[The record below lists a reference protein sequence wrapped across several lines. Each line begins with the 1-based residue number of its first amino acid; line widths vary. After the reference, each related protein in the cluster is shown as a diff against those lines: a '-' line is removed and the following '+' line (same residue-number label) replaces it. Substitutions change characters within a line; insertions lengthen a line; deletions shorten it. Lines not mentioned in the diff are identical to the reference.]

1 MAMDKILFSSR
12 LKAQR
17 KACGFNSTRAFAGA
31 YNVRYRNGTA
41 SMEDDSGILGTL
53 KNYENP
59 NHPGIPRLDIVA
71 NICEMLDCDVDYLL
85 GKIDLPKHEYEAI
98 YQKCGLS
105 LTAIDAISEI
115 KNGIFSCWLDT
126 LSWMLA
132 NGLLDVDLLGSIVQL
147 KTDTEEIKIY
157 DAGDDSLSVDEWQK
171 RSNDYSRAKN
181 DSDLMKFKA
190 DSAFRK
196 LLDAYVEHIK
206 APGAPAAK
214 KGWEVIDD
222 GND

>member
-1 MAMDKILFSSR
+1 MDKILFSSR

-17 KACGFNSTRAFAGA
+17 KACGFSSTRAFAGA
-31 YNVRYRNGTA
+31 YNVRYRNGAA
-41 SMEDDSGILGTL
+41 SMDDDSGILGTL

-59 NHPGIPRLDIVA
+59 NHSGIPRLDIVA

-105 LTAIDAISEI
+105 PTAIDEISEI
-115 KNGIFSCWLDT
+115 KSGTYADWLGA

-132 NGLLDVDLLGSIVQL
+132 NGLLDVDLLGAVVQL
-147 KTDTEEIKIY
+147 KTDIEEIKTCY
-157 DAGDDSLSVDEWQK
+157 TDDDILSVDERMK
-171 RSNDYSRAKN
+171 CDAKYIHAKN

-190 DSAFRK
+190 DSAFRR

-206 APGAPAAK
+206 APDTPAAK
-214 KGWEVIDD
+214 KDWEVIDD

>member
-1 MAMDKILFSSR
+1 MIP
-12 LKAQR
+12 
-17 KACGFNSTRAFAGA
+17 A
-31 YNVRYRNGTA
+31 YF
-41 SMEDDSGILGTL
+41 GTL

-59 NHPGIPRLDIVA
+59 NHSGIPRLDIVA

-105 LTAIDAISEI
+105 LTAIDAISET
-115 KNGIFSCWLDT
+115 KNGMFSSWLDT

-147 KTDTEEIKIY
+147 KADTEELKMCDVGY
-157 DAGDDSLSVDEWQK
+157 DSLSVDERLK
-171 RSNDYSRAKN
+171 RSDEYSSAKN

-206 APGAPAAK
+206 APNAPAAK
-214 KGWEVIDD
+214 KGWEVTDD
-222 GND
+222 GDD